1 MNRIDKKLLIL
12 GVVIA
17 IAVVSFSS
25 TVFAGNKTQTAT
37 ATRSTGLNIDTS
49 NPDEWIT
56 LNMAPDWIMIIN
68 GNTYVGK
75 GDRYIA
81 WEGEYPD
88 WSCTLDFPSS
98 SSYRGRVN
106 EIEFTFQLWEVVDT
120 NFW

>member
-1 MNRIDKKLLIL
+1 MKGIHKKLLIL

-17 IAVVSFSS
+17 IAVIPFSS

-37 ATRSTGLNIDTS
+37 ATTPTGLDIDTS
-49 NPDEWIT
+49 NPDMWIT

-81 WEGEYPD
+81 WEGEYYD
-88 WSCTLDFPSS
+88 WSCSHTAD
-98 SSYRGRVN
+98 
-106 EIEFTFQLWEVVDT
+106 FTFQLWEVVDT

>member
-1 MNRIDKKLLIL
+1 MKGVHKKFLIL

-25 TVFAGNKTQTAT
+25 TVFAGNKTQAAT
-37 ATRSTGLNIDTS
+37 GTRSSDLDIDTS
-49 NPDEWIT
+49 NPDEWVT
-56 LNMAPDWIMIIN
+56 LNMVPDWIMIIN

-81 WEGEYPD
+81 WEGEYYD
-88 WSCTLDFPSS
+88 WSCTLT
-98 SSYRGRVN
+98 G
-106 EIEFTFQLWEVVDT
+106 EFVFQLWEVVDT

>member
-1 MNRIDKKLLIL
+1 MKGVHKKFLIL

-25 TVFAGNKTQTAT
+25 TVFAGNKTQAT
-37 ATRSTGLNIDTS
+37 TGTRSTGLDIDTS
-49 NPDEWIT
+49 NPDEWVT

-81 WEGEYPD
+81 WEGEYYD
-88 WSCTLDFPSS
+88 WSCTLP
-98 SSYRGRVN
+98 G
-106 EIEFTFQLWEVVDT
+106 EFVFQLWEVVDT